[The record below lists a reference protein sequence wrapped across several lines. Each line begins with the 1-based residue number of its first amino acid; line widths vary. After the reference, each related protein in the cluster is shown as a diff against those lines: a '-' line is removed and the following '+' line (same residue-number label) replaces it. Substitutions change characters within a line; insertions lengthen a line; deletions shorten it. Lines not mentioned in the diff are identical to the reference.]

1 MLVLDRVLSVS
12 LFQACSFQ
20 KSQEGKLELYNIQIG
35 EPFELKFRCG
45 WRHRLVGVWWL
56 WAWFRKRPQ
65 SAEKED
71 VKNCF
76 SNQSETTLERAV
88 FCVCKPWHAPCGGEV
103 TTKCLAYLYGTYVGH
118 IRQGERIRESKEMID
133 ESLEKAPFYLQVVPI
148 GWRLRLCWK
157 VESSAN
163 LYVARSPNDRKS
175 RWPHKKHMWEK
186 DRKGQLKRIVLKSK
200 GINRRSKSVC
210 FNVGTLPNCIRQ
222 HRAFT

>member
-1 MLVLDRVLSVS
+1 MAASIGWRLVIVGLVS
-12 LFQACSFQ
+12 EENAKCKKRGCKELFQQS
-20 KSQEGKLELYNIQIG
+20 KWNHLG
-35 EPFELKFRCG
+35 ESC
-45 WRHRLVGVWWL
+45 VY
-56 WAWFRKRPQ
+56 
-65 SAEKED
+65 
-71 VKNCF
+71 
-76 SNQSETTLERAV
+76 V
-88 FCVCKPWHAPCGGEV
+88 FANPDMLHPCGGEV

-163 LYVARSPNDRKS
+163 LHVARSPNDRKS

-210 FNVGTLPNCIRQ
+210 FNVGTPSNCIRQ
-222 HRAFT
+222 HRALT